1 LKERK
6 HDAAA
11 ALPLPTLLSHALVAF
26 TIEFDN
32 EAEQQL
38 PHWTTNFGSAGGSR
52 EATWLVSLVMWPNCM
67 EHVGDEGITVR
78 DLEKRAR
85 TKTNL
90 NGMERWG
97 YVTVEPDPEDRRP
110 KPPGRDWVIRATP
123 AGRQAQAIWR
133 PLFGTIEKRW
143 EERFGKKE
151 IEQLRES
158 LLAILRQMNF
168 ALPDCMP
175 ILGYGLL
182 CRVPYLP
189 TQTTVAQ
196 KERDLSQLP
205 LPALLSKAL
214 LAFAAEFEAESRLSL
229 AIYANVLRVLDE
241 DGIPVRDLPRVTGV
255 SKESIR
261 MAMGILRKT
270 RLVIE
275 GADPKNGR
283 TKVIRLTALGR
294 ATQDRHTA
302 LLAGIEERWRE
313 RFGIA
318 PILGLRRSLEG
329 LEGDGTP
336 EASAL
341 FEGLKPH
348 PENWRSKVPP
358 PSTLPHFP
366 MVLHRGGYPD
376 GS

>member
-1 LKERK
+1 ML
-6 HDAAA
+6 
-11 ALPLPTLLSHALVAF
+11 
-26 TIEFDN
+26 
-32 EAEQQL
+32 
-38 PHWTTNFGSAGGSR
+38 
-52 EATWLVSLVMWPNCM
+52 
-67 EHVGDEGITVR
+67 
-78 DLEKRAR
+78 
-85 TKTNL
+85 
-90 NGMERWG
+90 RWG
-97 YVTVEPDPEDRRP
+97 YVTVAPDPADRRA
-110 KPPGRDWVIRATP
+110 KPPSRDWVIRATP
-123 AGRQAQAIWR
+123 GGRIAQEIWR

-151 IEQLRES
+151 IAQLRES
-158 LLAILRQMNF
+158 LLAILRQMDF

-182 CRVPYLP
+182 CGVPHLP

-196 KERDLSQLP
+196 IERDRSQLP
-205 LPALLSKAL
+205 LPTLLSKAL
-214 LAFAAEFEAESRLSL
+214 LAFAVEFEAESQLSL

-241 DGIPVRDLPRVTGV
+241 EGIPVRDLPRMTGV

-261 MAMGILRKT
+261 MAMGILRKA

-275 GADPKNGR
+275 GTDPKNGQ
-283 TKVIRLTALGR
+283 TNVIRLTALGR
-294 ATQDRHTA
+294 AMQHELSA

-366 MVLHRGGYPD
+366 MILHRGGYPD
-376 GS
+376 GR